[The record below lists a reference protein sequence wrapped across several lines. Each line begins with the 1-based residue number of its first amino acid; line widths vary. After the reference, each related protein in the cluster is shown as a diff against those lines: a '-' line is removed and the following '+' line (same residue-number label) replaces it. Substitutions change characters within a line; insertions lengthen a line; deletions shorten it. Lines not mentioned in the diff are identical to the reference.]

1 LDRLAW
7 RQDLLGTGALASV
20 NEPLARAPGHESLDN
35 EQVAEAFERVSAY
48 PPMWL
53 LRAYV
58 VRKALALTTS
68 GEAADLGC
76 GGGRLAVDLARRCP
90 KLRVTGID
98 RSTRMIELARA
109 RAAGAGLT
117 SRTVFREADACSL
130 PFIDGS
136 VDLIVS
142 SLSLHH
148 WSRPLAALDGICRV
162 LRRPDPLRGRL
173 GGAFVLFDLR
183 RDLALPSRLLLS
195 FATHVV
201 VPSVLRSIG
210 EPLASSR
217 AAYTP
222 DEAIDLASRS
232 RLTGWRVTSGPFWL
246 TIEGRITSS
255 ACGVA
260 AEVVPSRRPMRPA
273 ALAQGLD

>member
-1 LDRLAW
+1 MTERL
-7 RQDLLGTGALASV
+7 
-20 NEPLARAPGHESLDN
+20 PCAPGRESLDD
-35 EQVAEAFERVSAY
+35 EQVAEAFERVAAS
-48 PPMWL
+48 PQMWL
-53 LRAYV
+53 LRSYV

-76 GGGRLAVDLARRCP
+76 GGGRLAVELARRCP
-90 KLRVTGID
+90 RLRVTGID
-98 RSTRMIELARA
+98 RSARMIELARA
-109 RAAGAGLT
+109 RAASSGLP
-117 SRTVFREADACSL
+117 SRTVFRQADVCSL
-130 PFIDGS
+130 PFINGS
-136 VDLIVS
+136 VDLVVS

-148 WSRPLAALDGICRV
+148 WSRPLAALDEICRV

-201 VPSVLRSIG
+201 VPRVLRSIG
-210 EPLASSR
+210 EPLASSE

-222 DEAIDLASRS
+222 DEAVDLATRS
-232 RLTGWRVTSGPFWL
+232 RLTGWRVSAGPLWL
-246 TIEGRITSS
+246 TIEGRIKGG

-260 AEVVPSRRPMRPA
+260 AEVIPSGRPMRPA